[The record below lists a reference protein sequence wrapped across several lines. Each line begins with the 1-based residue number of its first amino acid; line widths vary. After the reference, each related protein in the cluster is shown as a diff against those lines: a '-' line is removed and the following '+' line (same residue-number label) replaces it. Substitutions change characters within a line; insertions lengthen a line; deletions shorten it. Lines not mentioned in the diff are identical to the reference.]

1 MVKRLNA
8 LLRDKMPKSVKL
20 MFKPMGILP
29 ALVTP
34 FTEDGTKVDDEQLRA
49 LVNYCVKHGVHGVV
63 PCGTT
68 GEFVNMSIEEK
79 KHVIDVVV
87 DEANGKVAV
96 VAGTGASG
104 TEQALEMTAYAK
116 DAGADAALL
125 VTPYYLKPTSRG
137 IYEHY
142 FTVASKVDLP
152 LILYNIPQCTGLALP
167 WQMVEDL
174 AQVPN
179 VVGVKDSS
187 GQLSFILAVLE
198 KVRDKINVMCG
209 HDEVVIGA
217 LAAGASGA
225 ILASANFIP
234 DVWVDI
240 YNSVQ
245 KGDMQK
251 ARELQ
256 YQVQKIARITVG
268 AGAVA
273 AKEALNLMGISVGP
287 VRLPLSVGG
296 ELTYEAREELRLDL
310 EKIGKMKARPVK
322 FEAEEKALEERFKA
336 VHITPEMIRGF
347 KLRIGEALAGEGA
360 EVAHI
365 DLMLGAK
372 DGPIG
377 EAYARAKANPTP
389 GHEPLVAILEPNVL
403 VKPVTLMVPTVTI
416 RNMRQASMVYGP
428 AQTGVA
434 KAVADG
440 LANDTFPKS
449 AAEEL
454 MIIAN
459 VFVHPSA
466 VDRQR
471 VYINNYKAMRHAL
484 RRAVE
489 GRPSANEVLEN
500 KDRSRHPFKYTP

>member
-1 MVKRLNA
+1 
-8 LLRDKMPKSVKL
+8 
-20 MFKPMGILP
+20 MFKPYGIMP

-34 FTEDGTKVDDEQLRA
+34 FTRDGKQVDEKQLRA
-49 LVNYCVKHGVHGVV
+49 LVNHCVDLGVNGVV

-68 GEFVNMSIEEK
+68 GEFVNMTLEERK
-79 KHVIDVVV
+79 RVIDVVV
-87 DEANGKVAV
+87 SEVNGKISV
-96 VAGTGASG
+96 VAGAGASG
-104 TEQALEMTAYAK
+104 TDQALELTRYAK
-116 DAGADAALL
+116 DAGADAALI

-142 FTVASKVDLP
+142 FTIASKVDLP
-152 LILYNIPQCTGLALP
+152 LVLYNIPQCTGLPLP

-174 AQVPN
+174 AQIPN
-179 VVGVKDSS
+179 IVGLKDSS
-187 GQLSFILAVLE
+187 GELSFILAVLE
-198 KVRDKINVMCG
+198 KVRDRINVMCG
-209 HDEVVIGA
+209 HDAVVVAA

-234 DVWVDI
+234 DVWVEI

-245 KGDMQK
+245 KGDLPQ

-256 YQVQKIARITVG
+256 YKVQKIARIT
-268 AGAVA
+268 AASGAVGT
-273 AKEALNLMGISVGP
+273 KEALNMMGIEVGP

-310 EKIGKMKARPVK
+310 ERIGKIKAKRVK
-322 FEAEEKALEERFKA
+322 FKVAKKVLEERFKA
-336 VHITPEMIRGF
+336 IHVTPEVIRDF
-347 KLRIGEALAGEGA
+347 KLRIGEALAGKDA

-365 DLMLGAK
+365 DLMIGRK
-372 DGPIG
+372 DGPVG

-416 RNMRQASMVYGP
+416 KNMRQASMVYGP
-428 AQTGVA
+428 AQAGVA
-434 KAVADG
+434 KAVADS
-440 LANDTFPKS
+440 LADGSIPKRV
-449 AAEEL
+449 AEDL
-454 MIIAN
+454 IIIAN

-466 VDRQR
+466 VNRQR
-471 VYINNYKAMRHAL
+471 VHINNYKAMRHAI

-489 GRPSANEVLEN
+489 GRPSADDIVEN
-500 KDRSRHPFKYTP
+500 KDRSKHPFKYTP

>member
-1 MVKRLNA
+1 
-8 LLRDKMPKSVKL
+8 
-20 MFKPMGILP
+20 MFKPKGIMP

-34 FTEDGTKVDDEQLRA
+34 FADDRKQVDEEQMRV
-49 LVNYCVKHGVHGVV
+49 LVNHCIELGVSGVV

-68 GEFVNMSIEEK
+68 GEFINMTIKER

-87 DEANGKVAV
+87 DEVNGRVSV

-104 TEQALEMTAYAK
+104 TEQALEMTKYAK
-116 DAGADAALL
+116 DAGADAALV

-142 FTVASKVDLP
+142 FTIASKVDLP
-152 LILYNIPQCTGLALP
+152 LILYNIPQCTGLPLP

-174 AQVPN
+174 AQIPN
-179 VVGVKDSS
+179 IVGVKDSS

-209 HDEVVIGA
+209 HDEVVMAA

-234 DVWVDI
+234 DIWVEI

-245 KGDMQK
+245 KGDLQR

-256 YQVQKIARITVG
+256 YKVQKIARIT
-268 AGAVA
+268 AQSGAVG
-273 AKEALNLMGISVGP
+273 AKEALNMMGIKVGR

-310 EKIGKMKARPVK
+310 EKIGKIKAKSVK
-322 FEAEEKALEERFKA
+322 FEVEEKALEERFTA
-336 VHITPEMIRGF
+336 VHITPEVIHDF
-347 KLRIGEALAGEGA
+347 KLRVGEALAGKDA

-365 DLMLGAK
+365 DLMIGKK
-372 DGPIG
+372 DGPVG
-377 EAYARAKANPTP
+377 EAYAKAKANLTP

-416 RNMRQASMVYGP
+416 KNMRQASMVYGP
-428 AQTGVA
+428 AQAGVA
-434 KAVADG
+434 KAVADS
-440 LANDTFPKS
+440 LADGSIPKG
-449 AAEEL
+449 AAEDL
-454 MIIAN
+454 IIIAN

-466 VDRQR
+466 VNRQR
-471 VYINNYKAMRHAL
+471 VYINNCKAMRHAV
-484 RRAVE
+484 RRAIE
-489 GRPSANEVLEN
+489 GRPSADEVTEN
-500 KDRSRHPFKYTP
+500 KDRSKHPFKYTP